1 MKGRCAVTNILGMTK
16 EEIAA
21 LSCLSGQPGYRALQI
36 YGWACR
42 GVDVP
47 GMTDIPALLREKLSE
62 NGICVRLPE
71 IRKKLVSRMD
81 GTAKYLF
88 AMNDGELV
96 ESVLMKYNHGN
107 TVCVSPQ
114 AGCRM
119 GCRFCASTLGGLSRN
134 LAANEILGQVMA
146 VSADCGERISN
157 VVMMGIGEPLDN
169 FDNTV
174 SFLHMLNSPDILGIG
189 YRHVSVSTCGVVP
202 GIKKLA
208 EEDLPVTLSV
218 SLHSPDDGQRSRLM
232 PVNRKWGVNEL
243 LDACR
248 DYFGKTG
255 RRISFEYTLIAGET
269 DGPENARRLAAR
281 LRERLGGMPLHVNL
295 IPLNPVAERR
305 LTPPDGSEAERF
317 RAELEKLGINGTVR
331 RRLGPDINASCGQL
345 RHAAGN
351 SNETEETS
359 C

>member
-1 MKGRCAVTNILGMTK
+1 
-16 EEIAA
+16 
-21 LSCLSGQPGYRALQI
+21 
-36 YGWACR
+36 
-42 GVDVP
+42 
-47 GMTDIPALLREKLSE
+47 
-62 NGICVRLPE
+62 
-71 IRKKLVSRMD
+71 
-81 GTAKYLF
+81 
-88 AMNDGELV
+88 
-96 ESVLMKYNHGN
+96 
-107 TVCVSPQ
+107 
-114 AGCRM
+114 
-119 GCRFCASTLGGLSRN
+119 
-134 LAANEILGQVMA
+134 
-146 VSADCGERISN
+146 
-157 VVMMGIGEPLDN
+157 
-169 FDNTV
+169 
-174 SFLHMLNSPDILGIG
+174 
-189 YRHVSVSTCGVVP
+189 
-202 GIKKLA
+202 
-208 EEDLPVTLSV
+208 
-218 SLHSPDDGQRSRLM
+218 M

-317 RAELEKLGINGTVR
+317 RAELENLGINGTVR

>member
-1 MKGRCAVTNILGMTK
+1 MTNILGMK
-16 EEIAA
+16 REEIAS
-21 LSCLSGQPGYRALQI
+21 LGCLSDQPGYRADQV

-47 GMTDIPALLREKLSE
+47 GMSDLPASLRERLISS
-62 NGICVRLPE
+62 GICVRLPE
-71 IRKKLVSRMD
+71 IRKKLVSKID

-88 AMNDGELV
+88 AMADGELV
-96 ESVLMKYNHGN
+96 ESVLMKYRHGN
-107 TVCVSPQ
+107 TVCVSSQ

-134 LAANEILGQVMA
+134 LEASEILGQVMA
-146 VSADCGERISN
+146 VSADSGERISN
-157 VVMMGIGEPLDN
+157 VVIMGIGEPLDN
-169 FDNTV
+169 YDNAIA
-174 SFLHMLNSPDILGIG
+174 FLHMLNSSDILGIG

-218 SLHSPDDGQRSRLM
+218 SLHSPDDSRRSRLM
-232 PVNRKWGVNEL
+232 PVNRRWGVDEL
-243 LDACR
+243 LDTCG
-248 DYFGKTG
+248 DYFRKTG

-269 DGPENARRLAAR
+269 DGSENARRLAAK
-281 LRERLGGMPLHVNL
+281 LRERLGNMPVHVNL

-305 LTPPDGSEAERF
+305 LSPTGSAGAEAF

-345 RHAAGN
+345 RHGADRK
-351 SNETEETS
+351 EDERKTI